1 MSNKETYAVRPPFCS
16 HTQNAQFNPSPPPS
30 PPPPVNRFSSFL
42 FVFLVHSQHRH
53 SGVLTNKLTDSCVC
67 ALSVPVSVSVSLC
80 LSVSLCVSFPL
91 SVSVYV
97 CLYVYLSITLSVC
110 LSACLSVSVSVSVSL
125 SFSVA
130 QFCSPSLLTNL
141 PQRNCSK
148 RQTRYHTITRYP
160 TNFDYAFC
168 WWYCSPV

>member
-1 MSNKETYAVRPPFCS
+1 MRSDLLFA
-16 HTQNAQFNPSPPPS
+16 HTPRLLSLSPPPPPPY

-67 ALSVPVSVSVSLC
+67 ALSVSVSLC
-80 LSVSLCVSFPL
+80 LCVCLFPSLSLC
-91 SVSVYV
+91 
-97 CLYVYLSITLSVC
+97 ISVC
-110 LSACLSVSVSVSVSL
+110 LSVYHSVCLSLSICLSLCLCLCFSL
-125 SFSVA
+125 SLSVA

-168 WWYCSPV
+168 

>member
-16 HTQNAQFNPSPPPS
+16 HTQIAQFTPPP
-30 PPPPVNRFSSFL
+30 PPHPHPPVNRFSSFL

-67 ALSVPVSVSVSLC
+67 VLSVSVSVFLCVSLSLSLSLYVCMSICLSLC
-80 LSVSLCVSFPL
+80 LSVS
-91 SVSVYV
+91 
-97 CLYVYLSITLSVC
+97 VYLP
-110 LSACLSVSVSVSVSL
+110 VSL
-125 SFSVA
+125 SLSLSLFLSLSVA

-141 PQRNCSK
+141 PQRNCPK

-168 WWYCSPV
+168 